1 MKPSFSQANTL
12 SGQYYETVA
21 WERKLSTR
29 ARPTNLLSA
38 VRSDHPEP
46 WLGLVSPWE
55 KDYCFCSQNIQAV
68 SCQTALLT
76 SPPLLFEQEAKVSQL
91 ISPPPIASLFT
102 WDQSLQHTEGDGGL
116 SWSVAAVPGSPGN
129 EASSFDHVTNS
140 SSLAHRGWMGSPQVG
155 EAGTRPL
162 SFSSPAQRTNKT
174 LARCKRRTRDLQGD
188 GSRQFTIMQCAAREG
203 VEAGYVCITKGLDSI
218 AKDKNT

>member
-38 VRSDHPEP
+38 VRSDCPEP

-55 KDYCFCSQNIQAV
+55 KDYCFCSQNIQGV

-76 SPPLLFEQEAKVSQL
+76 SPPLLIKL
-91 ISPPPIASLFT
+91 
-102 WDQSLQHTEGDGGL
+102 GGK
-116 SWSVAAVPGSPGN
+116 
-129 EASSFDHVTNS
+129 SFPVNFS
-140 SSLAHRGWMGSPQVG
+140 SSNSQSVYLGSKSATDRRRWGLELKCCSCARISWKWGLLIRSCDQQ
-155 EAGTRPL
+155 L
-162 SFSSPAQRTNKT
+162 FISS
-174 LARCKRRTRDLQGD
+174 
-188 GSRQFTIMQCAAREG
+188 
-203 VEAGYVCITKGLDSI
+203 
-218 AKDKNT
+218 